1 MGAIERPLRVTSAA
15 SANSLGTLFT
25 TAHSASDKVVVKV
38 MIAAAVAVVVMVAVV
53 VADEAMVQGNLFKEW
68 TAAARNKETTGHPV
82 KVRQCSRPLSS
93 KIHGLR

>member
-15 SANSLGTLFT
+15 SANSLGTLFA

-38 MIAAAVAVVVMVAVV
+38 MIAAV